1 MLISSQISI
10 INLSFP
16 FPTCFTSWKLGSC
29 ASKYTVKLV
38 KYNNKF
44 KMSCVCAQLCPILC
58 DPMDCSCQVSLSMGF
73 PRQECWR
80 GLPFPSP
87 GDLPDPGIEPEIP
100 ALQADPLP
108 SEPAVKPYKRT
119 RKSSS
124 LILLHVAV
132 QFSKQRVHALF
143 ELWVSLYIY
152 LGVEL

>member
-1 MLISSQISI
+1 M
-10 INLSFP
+10 
-16 FPTCFTSWKLGSC
+16 
-29 ASKYTVKLV
+29 
-38 KYNNKF
+38 
-44 KMSCVCAQLCPILC
+44 
-58 DPMDCSCQVSLSMGF
+58 
-73 PRQECWR
+73 
-80 GLPFPSP
+80 PFPSP

-143 ELWVSLYIY
+143 EL
-152 LGVEL
+152 